1 MKKIIITIIL
11 LCLTGCSS
19 DVQFGSKKSI
29 EEKETKTKKEKMVE
43 KVRNRKSKILSSA
56 VIDICNKLDDDEIEC
71 KEKSKVVQYFYKGDT
86 VKKQVRLL
94 SGDKLK
100 KVDESKLGGS
110 SETILEEDISMRT
123 SNALFFPLSNGDIK
137 AEIYLANRY
146 YLDGDVWVDIE
157 YSTTTVDIYKEEVDN
172 SISSSTA
179 VLLDLLGIYVVN
191 ADTGTFYPNTGDG
204 VIGNNGASNWAD
216 SISADSGTIT
226 IYSTTS
232 ERDSLSIYNN
242 KYLWRVRRAF
252 YSIDTSSIG
261 SSATISDSDFIFTGY
276 RNSSASLFDAYLVEQ
291 EQASDT
297 TLVASDFTTVKR
309 TVSGGHVTLSTD
321 STWTELTI
329 ETSSK
334 NKI

>member
-1 MKKIIITIIL
+1 
-11 LCLTGCSS
+11 
-19 DVQFGSKKSI
+19 
-29 EEKETKTKKEKMVE
+29 
-43 KVRNRKSKILSSA
+43 
-56 VIDICNKLDDDEIEC
+56 
-71 KEKSKVVQYFYKGDT
+71 
-86 VKKQVRLL
+86 
-94 SGDKLK
+94 
-100 KVDESKLGGS
+100 
-110 SETILEEDISMRT
+110 MRT

-329 ETSSK
+329 EMNSTAIGWI
-334 NKI
+334 NKSGYTKVALIGYYDYTGTTPPVENAHRCGANFSEDTTYTKPHLEVTYTGGGGGGETTIERQSEFWF